1 MGSSLSVHT
10 QATCTSSSPL
20 SLWPLPLL
28 QAPHPTEPLPL
39 MLQLRS
45 CPLSLMPMS
54 IVWLMTTLRPTSR
67 KPRPRISTEMLPA
80 LSPSPSL
87 TAVSRPPPTPLTTP
101 TVSLLRSPTRAPL
114 STPQSLQED
123 MATLPQLLLD
133 TDPLPQC
140 TSLPESR
147 QEESEG
153 TIIYLFNLL
162 IKW

>member
-1 MGSSLSVHT
+1 MGRHISFSEK
-10 QATCTSSSPL
+10 ATCTSSLPWP
-20 SLWPLPLL
+20 LWPLPLL
-28 QAPHPTEPLPL
+28 QAPHPMEPLPL

-45 CPLSLMPMS
+45 FPLSLMPMS
-54 IVWLMTTLRPTSR
+54 MVWLMTTLRPTSR

-80 LSPSPSL
+80 LSPLPSL

-123 MATLPQLLLD
+123 MAMLPQLLLD

-153 TIIYLFNLL
+153 TTILFIYL
-162 IKW
+162 IY